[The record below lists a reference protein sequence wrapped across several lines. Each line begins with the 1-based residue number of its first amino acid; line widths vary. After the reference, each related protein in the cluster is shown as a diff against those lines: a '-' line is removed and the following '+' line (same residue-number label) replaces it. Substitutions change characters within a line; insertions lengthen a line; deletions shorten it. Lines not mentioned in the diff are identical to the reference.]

1 MDILANPYLNI
12 VFNALI
18 SGGAFL
24 CFVLGLAML
33 MLKYP
38 RRSVSYLTLLSFVM
52 GITQLYAWFNL
63 NTLFFRPQWLNY
75 IFVGVNFLIGPGV
88 YYFYKATGDDTFVA
102 DRRTQLAF
110 LPGVF
115 FSLLIPLINLVA
127 PGVMPTDP
135 RQFFYTGK
143 PSFIDAIFSLA
154 LLHNAV
160 YYIKLFV
167 VTRPLIAAN
176 KNMKQT
182 GARTAFL
189 MFFGIITLINLYGI
203 VAYLTRDIRHFYAD
217 SCIITLLVVSF
228 MVFALRYPQYFLKV
242 RPE

>member
-1 MDILANPYLNI
+1 MNILANPYLNI
-12 VFNALI
+12 AFNALI

-24 CFVLGLAML
+24 CFVLGFAML

-38 RRSVSYLTLLSFVM
+38 RRSVGYLTLLSFVM

-75 IFVGVNFLIGPGV
+75 IFVGANFLIGPGV
-88 YYFYKATGDDTFVA
+88 YYFYKATGDESFVA
-102 DRRTQLAF
+102 DRRTHLAF
-110 LPGVF
+110 LPGIF
-115 FSLLIPLINLVA
+115 FSLLIPIINLVA

-160 YYIKLFV
+160 YYIKLFL

-182 GARTAFL
+182 GALTAFL

-217 SCIITLLVVSF
+217 SCIITLLIVAF